1 MSLDT
6 YGHVLVGGE
15 IPQARLARICS
26 SGVASVVARTAADAS
41 ETSV

>member
-15 IPQARLARICS
+15 VPVGTLLELTARVQR
-26 SGVASVVARTAADAS
+26 
-41 ETSV
+41 